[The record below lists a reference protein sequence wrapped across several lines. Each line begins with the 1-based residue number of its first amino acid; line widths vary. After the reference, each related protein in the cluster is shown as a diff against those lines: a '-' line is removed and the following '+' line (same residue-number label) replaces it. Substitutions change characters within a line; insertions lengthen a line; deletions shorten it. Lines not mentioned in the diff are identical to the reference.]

1 MSSSSAAKPA
11 QDNAT
16 NSMWG
21 GRFAEAPA
29 ELMIKI
35 NASIDIDQR
44 MYREDIRA
52 SQAHAKMLAK
62 VGILTAAESQT
73 LVDGLAKV
81 LAEIEAGQLTF
92 KVELEDIH
100 MNVESRLKELVG
112 EVAGKLHTARSRN
125 DQVVTDF
132 RLWLRGAI
140 EKLDDK
146 LAALQEVLNG
156 QAQVYHNAAMPGF
169 THLQVAQPVTFGLHL
184 GAYAQM
190 FGRDRSRLQDCS
202 NRLNECP
209 LGACA
214 LAGTSFPIDRAMT
227 AAELGFK
234 QPMAN
239 TMDAVGARD
248 FVLEFLAACSI
259 AAVHLSRLAEEII
272 LWTSQPFG
280 FIRLADSY
288 TTGSSIMPQ
297 KRNADAAELV
307 RGKSGQITGTLMQML
322 MIMKGLPMTYN
333 KDMQDDKAATFSAF
347 DTLSLCVDAMG
358 GMLATMTVQQERMRA
373 VADAGFA
380 TATELADWLVQNLGL
395 PFREAHHVTGRIVKL
410 AETKGLKLDELALA
424 DMQAVE
430 PRITDDIYN
439 VLKVEAALKRR
450 GLVG

>member
-1 MSSSSAAKPA
+1 MSSSPAAKPA

-35 NASIDIDQR
+35 NASIDVDQR

-132 RLWLRGAI
+132 RLWLRSAI

-227 AAELGFK
+227 AAELSFK

>member
-1 MSSSSAAKPA
+1 MSSSPATKPA

-35 NASIDIDQR
+35 NASIDVDQR

-156 QAQVYHNAAMPGF
+156 QAQVYREAAMPGF

-248 FVLEFLAACSI
+248 FVLEFLSACSI

-439 VLKVEAALKRR
+439 VLKVDAALKRR

>member
-1 MSSSSAAKPA
+1 MSSSPAAKPA

>member
-1 MSSSSAAKPA
+1 MSSSPAAKPA

-395 PFREAHHVTGRIVKL
+395 PFREAHHVTGAHR
-410 AETKGLKLDELALA
+410 
-424 DMQAVE
+424 QAGRNQG
-430 PRITDDIYN
+430 PQ
-439 VLKVEAALKRR
+439 A
-450 GLVG
+450 G

>member
-1 MSSSSAAKPA
+1 MSSSPATKPA

-35 NASIDIDQR
+35 NASIDVDQR

-81 LAEIEAGQLTF
+81 LAEIETGQLTF

-156 QAQVYHNAAMPGF
+156 QAQVYREAAMPGF

-248 FVLEFLAACSI
+248 FVLEFLSACSI

-439 VLKVEAALKRR
+439 VLKVDAALKRR

>member
-1 MSSSSAAKPA
+1 MSSSPATKPA

-35 NASIDIDQR
+35 NASIDVDQR

-156 QAQVYHNAAMPGF
+156 QAQVYREAAMPGF

-227 AAELGFK
+227 AAELGFR
-234 QPMAN
+234 QPMSN

-248 FVLEFLAACSI
+248 FVLEFLSACSI

-410 AETKGLKLDELALA
+410 AETKGLKLDELALT

-439 VLKVEAALKRR
+439 VLKVDAALKRR